1 MEKPDKGSRRK
12 ENCMLVLVLKIATKI
27 LLKIANQLHILSHHI
42 NTIYDI

>member
-1 MEKPDKGSRRK
+1 MEKPDKGRRK